1 LGCGWPVAPG
11 GSADE
16 NGFVRSRGMSPRFVG
31 RVVALGLLDELLGEA
46 WAGEPA
52 TVLVCR
58 EAGAG
63 KTRLVADVAAR
74 AGHRGTRTLVGSCT
88 VVGRTSLAFAPFA

>member
-1 LGCGWPVAPG
+1 
-11 GSADE
+11 
-16 NGFVRSRGMSPRFVG
+16 
-31 RVVALGLLDELLGEA
+31 VVELGLLDELLGEA